1 MSFENSF
8 SAYISFIFGQLNE
21 RCVHKPINKKKQINT
36 PHIHS
41 YTRKR
46 IIKKKLCKKTT
57 IIKYFVHE
65 RKIPTINL
73 TVNFFVRNSRCVN
86 LIAWI
91 FLINISLENC
101 FHLINGRVSASPWVR
116 FNVCVYICV
125 SIFHLRDHKTCI
137 LFALHVFRF
146 ISFVV
151 VASWNFIYL
160 EHWIPWMLAT
170 ITCHILYHL
179 IRTRREKNKYY
190 QQNSLIFGADY
201 TKHSIFLL
209 RFISLWQYLFGVYS
223 LRVFHMCI
231 IP

>member
-1 MSFENSF
+1 MENTHDKKS
-8 SAYISFIFGQLNE
+8 
-21 RCVHKPINKKKQINT
+21 HKKKNNNNQIF
-36 PHIHS
+36 
-41 YTRKR
+41 
-46 IIKKKLCKKTT
+46 C
-57 IIKYFVHE
+57 VHE

-73 TVNFFVRNSRCVN
+73 TVNFFVRNSCCVN

-101 FHLINGRVSASPWVR
+101 FYLINGRVSASPWVR

-170 ITCHILYHL
+170 ITCHFLNHL
-179 IRTRREKNKYY
+179 IRTTREREKKILSANFFNIWRWLH
-190 QQNSLIFGADY
+190 Q
-201 TKHSIFLL
+201 T
-209 RFISLWQYLFGVYS
+209 
-223 LRVFHMCI
+223 
-231 IP
+231 

>member
-151 VASWNFIYL
+151 VASWNF
-160 EHWIPWMLAT
+160 
-170 ITCHILYHL
+170 
-179 IRTRREKNKYY
+179 
-190 QQNSLIFGADY
+190 
-201 TKHSIFLL
+201 
-209 RFISLWQYLFGVYS
+209 YLFGTLNSLDARHHHLSYS
-223 LRVFHMCI
+223 
-231 IP
+231 IPPHTNKEREK